1 MTIQTNTVNF
11 SKTGITVGYTDNSGA
26 AVTQNVSFQNKTF
39 SIDSGFNVSAGD
51 SALAGALAVA
61 GASNLNGVLNVAGA
75 AAMASTM
82 DVTGASHLHNTMLV
96 DGAASM
102 GSSLAVAGVA
112 NMNAA
117 LNVAGDAALAG
128 ALNLTGVANLNNAVN
143 VAGAAALA
151 SSLAVAGAANLNGVL
166 NVAGAAAMASTMD
179 VTGASH
185 LYNTLL
191 VDGAANLGSTLTVTG
206 AAVINNN
213 ATINGTSALN
223 GALTVSGASSLGGAL
238 TVTGGSTL
246 NSTLDVTGASRLRDV
261 LVVDGAA
268 SMGSSLA
275 VAGAANLSNVLNVTG
290 ASHLS
295 STLLI
300 DGAASLGSSL
310 AVAGAANL
318 SNVLNVT
325 GASHMS
331 NTLLVDGAAS
341 MGSSLAVTGAANLS
355 NVLNVTGASALGST
369 LAVTGAANL
378 GNTLA
383 VTGASSLGSTLAVTG
398 ASSLNSTLA
407 VAGAATFNNNVT
419 VAGNLT
425 VLGSQTSINTTSLEV
440 KDNAIVIADNNT
452 ADSLESGIQMQYKP
466 SGSSAPM
473 YAGLKRLPV
482 SGSTGGNFVL
492 FKDATMKIAE
502 PAAAD
507 APVGVPVNGEW
518 AEFDFGSAKQISSY
532 VIMPYQGDTIM
543 NMWTIVGS
551 NDKSS
556 WYTIDQKTTTVMPVF
571 TAKTFTLPAASTAYR
586 YVRFIIQNYY
596 TNDGTWFFRFA
607 LAMLD
612 QTNTALSSLA
622 GSSSLLWGSG
632 AMIGL
637 NSSAAAMGATE
648 MASVQA
654 FLVGHSG
661 STTRDAFRAVYNGT
675 NYAYTGSVST
685 TVSVPPVAPPA
696 DIYAGLIAD
705 SFSCASDMN
714 LKKNIVALDGALD
727 KIDGMRGVYHDWI
740 DENQS
745 QDRQI
750 GVIAQE
756 VQAVYPELVA
766 TGVNGYLSVNYPKLT
781 AVLLQS
787 VKELKAMVLE
797 LVNKQ

>member
-1 MTIQTNTVNF
+1 M
-11 SKTGITVGYTDNSGA
+11 
-26 AVTQNVSFQNKTF
+26 
-39 SIDSGFNVSAGD
+39 
-51 SALAGALAVA
+51 
-61 GASNLNGVLNVAGA
+61 
-75 AAMASTM
+75 
-82 DVTGASHLHNTMLV
+82 
-96 DGAASM
+96 
-102 GSSLAVAGVA
+102 
-112 NMNAA
+112 
-117 LNVAGDAALAG
+117 
-128 ALNLTGVANLNNAVN
+128 
-143 VAGAAALA
+143 
-151 SSLAVAGAANLNGVL
+151 
-166 NVAGAAAMASTMD
+166 
-179 VTGASH
+179 
-185 LYNTLL
+185 
-191 VDGAANLGSTLTVTG
+191 
-206 AAVINNN
+206 
-213 ATINGTSALN
+213 
-223 GALTVSGASSLGGAL
+223 
-238 TVTGGSTL
+238 
-246 NSTLDVTGASRLRDV
+246 
-261 LVVDGAA
+261 
-268 SMGSSLA
+268 
-275 VAGAANLSNVLNVTG
+275 
-290 ASHLS
+290 
-295 STLLI
+295 
-300 DGAASLGSSL
+300 
-310 AVAGAANL
+310 
-318 SNVLNVT
+318 
-325 GASHMS
+325 
-331 NTLLVDGAAS
+331 
-341 MGSSLAVTGAANLS
+341 
-355 NVLNVTGASALGST
+355 
-369 LAVTGAANL
+369 TGAANL

-425 VLGSQTSINTTSLEV
+425 VLGSQTAIDTVSLQI
-440 KDNAIVIADNNT
+440 KDNAILIADGNT
-452 ADSLESGIQMQYKP
+452 ADTIESGLMVQYKS
-466 SGSSAPM
+466 SGSADTK

-518 AEFDFGSAKQISSY
+518 AEFDFGSAKQIKSY

-571 TAKTFTLPAASTAYR
+571 TAKTFTLPAASAAYR

-622 GSSSLLWGSG
+622 GTSSLLWGSG

>member
-622 GSSSLLWGSG
+622 GTSSLLWGSG
-632 AMIGL
+632 ATIGL

>member
-96 DGAASM
+96 DGAATL

-622 GSSSLLWGSG
+622 GTSSLLWGSG

>member
-1 MTIQTNTVNF
+1 
-11 SKTGITVGYTDNSGA
+11 
-26 AVTQNVSFQNKTF
+26 
-39 SIDSGFNVSAGD
+39 
-51 SALAGALAVA
+51 
-61 GASNLNGVLNVAGA
+61 
-75 AAMASTM
+75 
-82 DVTGASHLHNTMLV
+82 
-96 DGAASM
+96 
-102 GSSLAVAGVA
+102 
-112 NMNAA
+112 
-117 LNVAGDAALAG
+117 
-128 ALNLTGVANLNNAVN
+128 
-143 VAGAAALA
+143 
-151 SSLAVAGAANLNGVL
+151 
-166 NVAGAAAMASTMD
+166 
-179 VTGASH
+179 
-185 LYNTLL
+185 
-191 VDGAANLGSTLTVTG
+191 
-206 AAVINNN
+206 
-213 ATINGTSALN
+213 
-223 GALTVSGASSLGGAL
+223 
-238 TVTGGSTL
+238 
-246 NSTLDVTGASRLRDV
+246 
-261 LVVDGAA
+261 
-268 SMGSSLA
+268 
-275 VAGAANLSNVLNVTG
+275 
-290 ASHLS
+290 
-295 STLLI
+295 
-300 DGAASLGSSL
+300 
-310 AVAGAANL
+310 
-318 SNVLNVT
+318 
-325 GASHMS
+325 MS

-622 GSSSLLWGSG
+622 GTSSLLWGSG
-632 AMIGL
+632 ATIGL